1 MLYIA
6 QKSSAFSPRM
16 ELPATQAKSAN
27 QGRMKFAGKRPI
39 PPIQANEIRGYTGK
53 SPPARTQ
60 EKTANQG
67 RMKFGC
73 TQGNQVKPTNR
84 ITVARIAFY

>member
-53 SPPARTQ
+53 VRLRGLKKKPPIKG
-60 EKTANQG
+60 E
-67 RMKFGC
+67 
-73 TQGNQVKPTNR
+73 
-84 ITVARIAFY
+84 

>member
-53 SPPARTQ
+53 VRLRGLKKKPPIP
-60 EKTANQG
+60 AN
-67 RMKFGC
+67 RMSGYR
-73 TQGNQVKPTNR
+73 GQVRATR
-84 ITVARIAFY
+84 D